1 MKINVFGKG
10 KVPGLNGLAPLYNK
24 EASLDLVRRILAFR
38 VFRVFDAST
47 GLQITMKNVNEY
59 IKAEEE
65 EKALQQAPKINIPKV
80 EKVEVKPVQK
90 VEIKVEQK
98 PFIPPVID
106 EKTPEVEEVIEEVVE
121 SEPEEIIDDVI
132 ETTVDDVVEEPVIE
146 EAVEAPVVTEEATT
160 DDTDT
165 DTTPV
170 EVEDKMD
177 NNYRSKRNKKKRN

>member
-38 VFRVFDAST
+38 VFRVFNAET
-47 GLQITMKNVNEY
+47 GLQITTKNVDEY

-80 EKVEVKPVQK
+80 EVKPVQK
-90 VEIKVEQK
+90 AEIKVEQK
-98 PFIPPVID
+98 PFIPPVVD

-132 ETTVDDVVEEPVIE
+132 ETTVEEV
-146 EAVEAPVVTEEATT
+146 VEAPVVTEEATT
-160 DDTDT
+160 DDADT

-170 EVEDKMD
+170 EVEAKTD

>member
-24 EASLDLVRRILAFR
+24 EASLDLVKRILAFR

-47 GLQITMKNVNEY
+47 GLQITMKNVDEY

-80 EKVEVKPVQK
+80 EVKPVQK
-90 VEIKVEQK
+90 AEIKVEQK
-98 PFIPPVID
+98 PFIPPVVD
-106 EKTPEVEEVIEEVVE
+106 EKTSEVEEVVEEVVE
-121 SEPEEIIDDVI
+121 SEPEEVIDDVI

-146 EAVEAPVVTEEATT
+146 ETVEADVVTEEATT

-170 EVEDKMD
+170 EVEAKMD

>member
-47 GLQITMKNVNEY
+47 GLQITTKNVDEY

-65 EKALQQAPKINIPKV
+65 EKALQQAPKINIPKL
-80 EKVEVKPVQK
+80 EKVEVKPIQK
-90 VEIKVEQK
+90 AEIKVEQN
-98 PFIPPVID
+98 PFIPPVVD

-132 ETTVDDVVEEPVIE
+132 ETSVEEV
-146 EAVEAPVVTEEATT
+146 VEAPVVTEEATT
-160 DDTDT
+160 DDTTNT

-170 EVEDKMD
+170 EDEVKSD

>member
-38 VFRVFDAST
+38 VFRVFNAET
-47 GLQITMKNVNEY
+47 GLQITTKNVDEY

-80 EKVEVKPVQK
+80 EVKPVQK
-90 VEIKVEQK
+90 AEIKVEQK
-98 PFIPPVID
+98 PFIPPVVD

-132 ETTVDDVVEEPVIE
+132 ETAIE
-146 EAVEAPVVTEEATT
+146 EVVEAPVVTEEATT
-160 DDTDT
+160 DDTTNT

-170 EVEDKMD
+170 EVEAKSD

>member
-47 GLQITMKNVNEY
+47 GLQITTKNVDEY

-65 EKALQQAPKINIPKV
+65 EKALQQAPKINIPKL
-80 EKVEVKPVQK
+80 EKVKVKPIQK
-90 VEIKVEQK
+90 AEIKVEQK
-98 PFIPPVID
+98 PFIPLVVD

-132 ETTVDDVVEEPVIE
+132 ETSVEEV
-146 EAVEAPVVTEEATT
+146 VEAPVVTEEATT
-160 DDTDT
+160 DDTTNT

-170 EVEDKMD
+170 EDEVKSD

>member
-38 VFRVFDAST
+38 VFRVFNAET
-47 GLQITMKNVNEY
+47 GLQITTKNVDEY

-65 EKALQQAPKINIPKV
+65 EKALQQAPKINIPKM
-80 EKVEVKPVQK
+80 EKVVTKPISKEEVPV
-90 VEIKVEQK
+90 EPK
-98 PFIPPVID
+98 PFIPPVVD

-132 ETTVDDVVEEPVIE
+132 ETTVEEPVIE
-146 EAVEAPVVTEEATT
+146 EVVEAPVVTEEATT

-165 DTTPV
+165 DTIPV
-170 EVEDKMD
+170 EVEAKSD